1 MRKVDEISLDLS
13 RGTLGTQAQGEKWFA
28 LIGFAPLSSV
38 TVRGHV
44 FPTSHIEGEAASTCH
59 TARRPRRELPDRA
72 RGLEGFVACSHL
84 VRWGG
89 GGRESPGEP
98 YCLLSAAFYRLRSR
112 SSGTRG
118 TERKTRTTRVPF
130 PLIFLYA
137 FFPLPVDRVR
147 PAPRGDRDPG
157 TVARVGSAVTEPM

>member
-89 GGRESPGEP
+89 GGPGEP
-98 YCLLSAAFYRLRSR
+98 RRALLSV
-112 SSGTRG
+112 
-118 TERKTRTTRVPF
+118 ERCFLPSAL
-130 PLIFLYA
+130 PLIWNPWNRAKNADHARTFSTYLFIR
-137 FFPLPVDRVR
+137 FFPSSCRSGE
-147 PAPRGDRDPG
+147 AS
-157 TVARVGSAVTEPM
+157 TAR